1 MTVSVGQRMLRCRV
15 MTLAERLSGALR
27 PLDAV
32 RLGVVF
38 GSAATGTAHPGS
50 DVDVGVLLERD
61 DRDTWVAIEAALG
74 RAAARRVDVID
85 LGCAPP
91 QLRFE
96 IASHGQLLI
105 ERLPFAWADFKAA
118 AMIDWWDWAP
128 TARMIHE
135 AAIERLR
142 ERVSGPA

>member
-1 MTVSVGQRMLRCRV
+1 MSVV
-15 MTLAERLSGALR
+15 TLAERLSDALR

-38 GSAATGTAHPGS
+38 GSTATATTHAGS
-50 DVDVGVLLERD
+50 DVDVGVLLDRD
-61 DRDTWVAIEAALG
+61 DRDTWVAVETALG
-74 RAAARRVDVID
+74 RAAARRID
-85 LGCAPP
+85 LIDLHHAPP

-105 ERLPFAWADFKAA
+105 ERLPYAWADFKAA

-128 TARMIHE
+128 TARIIHE
-135 AAIERLR
+135 AAIERLQG
-142 ERVSGPA
+142 RVSGPA